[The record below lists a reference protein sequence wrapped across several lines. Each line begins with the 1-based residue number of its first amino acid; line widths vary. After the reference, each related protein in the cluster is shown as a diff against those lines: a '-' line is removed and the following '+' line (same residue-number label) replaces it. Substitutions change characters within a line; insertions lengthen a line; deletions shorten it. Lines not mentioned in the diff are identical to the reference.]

1 MKTGE
6 KDALAQLRQSVIR
19 GADEHNLTG
28 VPALDDVSKQLAAE
42 QAAYLGVMDKGDPI
56 KVLHDAQQKLS
67 QAMQKVGD
75 SGDLNIILR
84 AEKLILDNERTYYAD
99 TRHMAGSLDNA
110 LGDIEATLK
119 LVDTVQDPEAY
130 KAIDD
135 GHTRPRNRIGNLP
148 KDEARQF
155 FKSHRA
161 RLENLEKARLMGL
174 EKAVIA
180 ARKKNLE
187 VASNGYIELQKN
199 ALAGPEA
206 EPEAENNRG
215 GPR

>member
-1 MKTGE
+1 MGE
-6 KDALAQLRQSVIR
+6 KDALTRLRQSVTR
-19 GADEHNLTG
+19 GVDERNLTG
-28 VPALDDVSKQLAAE
+28 IPVLDDVSKQLVAE

-56 KVLHDAQQKLS
+56 KVLHGAQQKLS
-67 QAMQKVGD
+67 ALLAKVGD
-75 SGDLNIILR
+75 SRDLNIILL
-84 AEKLILDNERTYYAD
+84 AEKIILDNERTYYAD
-99 TRHMAGSLDNA
+99 TRRMAGSLDNA
-110 LGDIEATLK
+110 LGDIEAALK
-119 LVDTVQDPEAY
+119 LVDKVQDPEAY

-135 GHTRPRNRIGNLP
+135 AHSRPRNRIGNLP

-187 VASNGYIELQKN
+187 AAGNGYIELQKY
-199 ALAGPEA
+199 ALAGPA
-206 EPEAENNRG
+206 PEPEAENSQD
-215 GPR
+215 GP

>member
-1 MKTGE
+1 MGE
-6 KDALAQLRQSVIR
+6 KDALARLRQSVTR
-19 GADEHNLTG
+19 GVDEQNLTG
-28 VPALDDVSKQLAAE
+28 IPALDGVSKQLVAE
-42 QAAYLGVMDKGDPI
+42 QAAYLDVMAEGGSI
-56 KVLHDAQQKLS
+56 NTLHDAQQKLS
-67 QAMQKVGD
+67 QAMQTVGD
-75 SGDLNIILR
+75 SGDLNIILL

-119 LVDTVQDPEAY
+119 LVYKVRDPEAY

-135 GHTRPRNRIGNLP
+135 SHSRPRNRIGNLP

-199 ALAGPEA
+199 ALAGPTP